1 MSTVKSISERLNS
14 SIKRSGTASLVL
26 SGGSSPIKIFEEL
39 SSIDLPWSKV
49 QVTLVDD
56 RLVEADNKDSNQN
69 LILNY
74 FLKSKA
80 KAAQFFPLTEDLI
93 TKSNFFKTPFDVVLL
108 GMGEDG
114 HFASLFPDMI
124 DDFDAFNSDAKFKIF
139 KTESQGNP
147 FLPRITMNLS
157 LILNSEMIV
166 LLVKGKSKLK
176 VLDEAINNNKL
187 PIHYLLKNRKEN
199 FLIEKIIQRRHQKI
213 IEVTKR
219 IAKRSLSSRQKYLN
233 NITSMEQ
240 NNDTDRNFVS
250 CSNMA
255 HAAAAAPSDE
265 KNSILM
271 NTKPNIGIVSSYND
285 MLSAHKPLEHFPKVI
300 KAAATQFGATAQ
312 MAGMVP
318 AMCDGVT
325 QGRPGME
332 LSLMSRDVIAMSTA
346 VSLSHGV
353 YDAAL
358 CLGVCDKIVPGLLIG
373 TLSFGYLPVIFV
385 PAGPMSTG
393 ITNEEKNLV
402 RKAFAKGD
410 ATREELLK
418 AEISAYH
425 GEGTCTFFGTAN
437 SNQMLMEIM
446 GLHIPGSAFVHP
458 HSDLRNAYNIVAT
471 EQAISISRKGADI
484 RPIGK
489 IIDERSFV
497 NAIVG
502 LHATGGSTNHTLH
515 LPAMAAAAGI
525 KLLWED
531 FSDLSEVTPLLARVY
546 PNGNADVNQF
556 HAAGGMSFVIG
567 ELLDAGLLD
576 GTARTV
582 WGDNLFDYISEPT
595 LKNSKLVWNKS
606 KSKSFD
612 SNILKSTKD
621 PHQKNGGLKML
632 KGNIG
637 RGVIKISAVNIDQ
650 QKIKAPAM
658 VFDNQIDVKEAY
670 DKGLLNRD
678 VVIVVRFQGPKAN
691 GMPELHALT
700 PILSN
705 IQDLGFKVALLTDGR
720 MSGASGKVPAAIHIT
735 PEAMDNGVI
744 GKIKDG
750 DEIEID
756 AISGHI
762 SLNENYKDRALNFP
776 NDRND
781 QSSFGRNL
789 FSLLRQNATNAENG
803 AGLNL
808 IDTH

>member
-1 MSTVKSISERLNS
+1 MS
-14 SIKRSGTASLVL
+14 
-26 SGGSSPIKIFEEL
+26 
-39 SSIDLPWSKV
+39 
-49 QVTLVDD
+49 
-56 RLVEADNKDSNQN
+56 N
-69 LILNY
+69 LH
-74 FLKSKA
+74 
-80 KAAQFFPLTEDLI
+80 P
-93 TKSNFFKTPFDVVLL
+93 
-108 GMGEDG
+108 
-114 HFASLFPDMI
+114 
-124 DDFDAFNSDAKFKIF
+124 
-139 KTESQGNP
+139 
-147 FLPRITMNLS
+147 
-157 LILNSEMIV
+157 
-166 LLVKGKSKLK
+166 
-176 VLDEAINNNKL
+176 
-187 PIHYLLKNRKEN
+187 
-199 FLIEKIIQRRHQKI
+199 KI

-233 NITSMEQ
+233 NITSMEHD
-240 NNDTDRNFVS
+240 NDTDRNFVS

-285 MLSAHKPLEHFPKVI
+285 MLSAHKPFEHFPKVI

-312 MAGMVP
+312 IAGMVP

-373 TLSFGYLPVIFV
+373 ALSFGHLPVIFV

-458 HSDLRNAYNIVAT
+458 HSDLRNAYNVVAT
-471 EQAISISRKGADI
+471 KQALSISRKGKDI

-531 FSDLSEVTPLLARVY
+531 FSDLSEITPLLARVY

-637 RGVIKISAVNIDQ
+637 RGVIKISAVNMDQ

-756 AISGHI
+756 AVSGYI
-762 SLNENYKDRALNFP
+762 NLNENYEDRASKFP

-781 QSSFGRNL
+781 QRSFGRNL

>member
-1 MSTVKSISERLNS
+1 M
-14 SIKRSGTASLVL
+14 
-26 SGGSSPIKIFEEL
+26 
-39 SSIDLPWSKV
+39 
-49 QVTLVDD
+49 
-56 RLVEADNKDSNQN
+56 
-69 LILNY
+69 
-74 FLKSKA
+74 
-80 KAAQFFPLTEDLI
+80 
-93 TKSNFFKTPFDVVLL
+93 
-108 GMGEDG
+108 
-114 HFASLFPDMI
+114 
-124 DDFDAFNSDAKFKIF
+124 
-139 KTESQGNP
+139 
-147 FLPRITMNLS
+147 
-157 LILNSEMIV
+157 
-166 LLVKGKSKLK
+166 SKL
-176 VLDEAINNNKL
+176 
-187 PIHYLLKNRKEN
+187 
-199 FLIEKIIQRRHQKI
+199 HQKI

-373 TLSFGYLPVIFV
+373 ALSFGHLPVIFV

-471 EQAISISRKGADI
+471 EQAISISRKGTDI

-606 KSKSFD
+606 KSESFD

-762 SLNENYKDRALNFP
+762 NLNENYAERALKFP

>member
-1 MSTVKSISERLNS
+1 MSKLHSRIIKITKRISERSINS
-14 SIKRSGTASLVL
+14 R
-26 SGGSSPIKIFEEL
+26 
-39 SSIDLPWSKV
+39 
-49 QVTLVDD
+49 
-56 RLVEADNKDSNQN
+56 N
-69 LILNY
+69 
-74 FLKSKA
+74 
-80 KAAQFFPLTEDLI
+80 
-93 TKSNFFKTPFDVVLL
+93 
-108 GMGEDG
+108 
-114 HFASLFPDMI
+114 
-124 DDFDAFNSDAKFKIF
+124 
-139 KTESQGNP
+139 
-147 FLPRITMNLS
+147 
-157 LILNSEMIV
+157 
-166 LLVKGKSKLK
+166 
-176 VLDEAINNNKL
+176 
-187 PIHYLLKNRKEN
+187 
-199 FLIEKIIQRRHQKI
+199 
-213 IEVTKR
+213 
-219 IAKRSLSSRQKYLN
+219 KYLR
-233 NITSMEQ
+233 NIVSMEE
-240 NNDTDRNFVS
+240 NIDTNRNAIS

-255 HAAAAAPSDE
+255 HAVAAAPSSD
-265 KNSILM
+265 KASILM
-271 NTKPNIGIVSSYND
+271 NSKPNIGIVSSYND

-300 KAAATQFGATAQ
+300 KAAATHFGATAQ
-312 MAGMVP
+312 VAGIVP

-373 TLSFGYLPVIFV
+373 SLSFGHLPVIFV

-393 ITNEEKNLV
+393 ITNEKKNLV

-418 AEISAYH
+418 AETSAYH

-471 EQAISISRKGADI
+471 EQAILISRKGNDI

-525 KLLWED
+525 RLLWED
-531 FSDLSEVTPLLARVY
+531 FSDLSEITPLLARVY
-546 PNGNADVNQF
+546 PNGKADVNQF
-556 HAAGGMSFVIG
+556 HAAGGMSFIIG

-576 GTARTV
+576 GTAKTV
-582 WGDNLFDYISEPT
+582 WGENLFDYVSEAT
-595 LKNSKLVWNKS
+595 LKNSQLIWTKS
-606 KSKSFD
+606 KPKSFD
-612 SNILKSTKD
+612 SSILKTVAD

-637 RGVIKISAVNIDQ
+637 KGVIKISAVSIDQ

-658 VFDNQIDVKEAY
+658 VFDNQNEVKEAY

-678 VVIVVRFQGPKAN
+678 VIIVVRFQGPKAN

-705 IQDLGFKVALLTDGR
+705 IQDLGFKVGLLTDGR

-735 PEAMDNGVI
+735 PEAMDKGVI
-744 GKIKDG
+744 GQIENG

-756 AISGHI
+756 AISGSI
-762 SLNENYKDRALNFP
+762 NLNENFSNRKLALP
-776 NDRND
+776 NDQND
-781 QSSFGRNL
+781 QKNFGRNL
-789 FSLLRQNATNAENG
+789 FSLLRQNASDAENG
-803 AGLNL
+803 AGLDL
-808 IDTH
+808 INTH

>member
-1 MSTVKSISERLNS
+1 MSKLHNRIIEITKRISERS
-14 SIKRSGTASLVL
+14 
-26 SGGSSPIKIFEEL
+26 
-39 SSIDLPWSKV
+39 
-49 QVTLVDD
+49 
-56 RLVEADNKDSNQN
+56 
-69 LILNY
+69 
-74 FLKSKA
+74 
-80 KAAQFFPLTEDLI
+80 
-93 TKSNFFKTPFDVVLL
+93 
-108 GMGEDG
+108 
-114 HFASLFPDMI
+114 
-124 DDFDAFNSDAKFKIF
+124 FNSR
-139 KTESQGNP
+139 N
-147 FLPRITMNLS
+147 
-157 LILNSEMIV
+157 
-166 LLVKGKSKLK
+166 
-176 VLDEAINNNKL
+176 
-187 PIHYLLKNRKEN
+187 
-199 FLIEKIIQRRHQKI
+199 
-213 IEVTKR
+213 
-219 IAKRSLSSRQKYLN
+219 KYLR
-233 NITSMEQ
+233 NIISMEE
-240 NNDTDRNFVS
+240 NIDTNRNAIS

-255 HAAAAAPSDE
+255 HAAAAAPSSD
-265 KNSILM
+265 KASILM
-271 NTKPNIGIVSSYND
+271 NSKPNIGIVSSYND

-300 KAAATQFGATAQ
+300 KAAANQFGATAQ
-312 MAGMVP
+312 VAGIVP

-373 TLSFGYLPVIFV
+373 SLSFGHLPVIFV

-393 ITNEEKNLV
+393 ISNEKKNLV
-402 RKAFAKGD
+402 RKAFAKGE

-418 AEISAYH
+418 AETLAYH

-437 SNQMLMEIM
+437 SNQMLMEVL

-471 EQAISISRKGADI
+471 EQAILISRKGNDI

-531 FSDLSEVTPLLARVY
+531 FSDLSEITPLLARVY
-546 PNGNADVNQF
+546 PNGKADVNQF
-556 HAAGGMSFVIG
+556 HAAGGMSFIIG

-576 GTARTV
+576 GTAKTV
-582 WGDNLFDYISEPT
+582 WGENLFDYVSEAN
-595 LKNSKLVWNKS
+595 LKNSQLTWSKS
-606 KSKSFD
+606 KPKSFD
-612 SNILKSTKD
+612 SSILKSVED

-637 RGVIKISAVNIDQ
+637 KGVIKISAVSIDQ

-658 VFDNQIDVKEAY
+658 VFDNQNNVKEAY
-670 DKGLLNRD
+670 DKGLLNKD
-678 VVIVVRFQGPKAN
+678 VIIVVRFQGPRAN

-705 IQDLGFKVALLTDGR
+705 IQDLGFKVGLLTDGR

-735 PEAMDNGVI
+735 PEAMDKGVI
-744 GKIKDG
+744 GLIENG

-756 AISGHI
+756 AISGSI
-762 SLNENYKDRALNFP
+762 NINENFSNRKLVLP
-776 NDRND
+776 NDQND
-781 QSSFGRNL
+781 QKNFGRNL
-789 FSLLRQNATNAENG
+789 FSLLRQNATDAENG
-803 AGLNL
+803 AGLDL
-808 IDTH
+808 INTH

>member
-1 MSTVKSISERLNS
+1 M
-14 SIKRSGTASLVL
+14 
-26 SGGSSPIKIFEEL
+26 
-39 SSIDLPWSKV
+39 
-49 QVTLVDD
+49 
-56 RLVEADNKDSNQN
+56 
-69 LILNY
+69 
-74 FLKSKA
+74 
-80 KAAQFFPLTEDLI
+80 
-93 TKSNFFKTPFDVVLL
+93 
-108 GMGEDG
+108 
-114 HFASLFPDMI
+114 
-124 DDFDAFNSDAKFKIF
+124 
-139 KTESQGNP
+139 
-147 FLPRITMNLS
+147 
-157 LILNSEMIV
+157 
-166 LLVKGKSKLK
+166 SKL
-176 VLDEAINNNKL
+176 
-187 PIHYLLKNRKEN
+187 
-199 FLIEKIIQRRHQKI
+199 HQKI

-595 LKNSKLVWNKS
+595 LKNSKLIWNKS
-606 KSKSFD
+606 RSKSFD

-670 DKGLLNRD
+670 DRGLLNRD

-762 SLNENYKDRALNFP
+762 NLNENYAERALKFP

>member
-1 MSTVKSISERLNS
+1 M
-14 SIKRSGTASLVL
+14 
-26 SGGSSPIKIFEEL
+26 
-39 SSIDLPWSKV
+39 
-49 QVTLVDD
+49 
-56 RLVEADNKDSNQN
+56 
-69 LILNY
+69 
-74 FLKSKA
+74 
-80 KAAQFFPLTEDLI
+80 
-93 TKSNFFKTPFDVVLL
+93 
-108 GMGEDG
+108 
-114 HFASLFPDMI
+114 
-124 DDFDAFNSDAKFKIF
+124 
-139 KTESQGNP
+139 
-147 FLPRITMNLS
+147 
-157 LILNSEMIV
+157 
-166 LLVKGKSKLK
+166 SKL
-176 VLDEAINNNKL
+176 
-187 PIHYLLKNRKEN
+187 
-199 FLIEKIIQRRHQKI
+199 HQKI

-240 NNDTDRNFVS
+240 NNDTDRNFIS

-471 EQAISISRKGADI
+471 EQAISISRKGTDI

-762 SLNENYKDRALNFP
+762 NLNENYADRALKFP

>member
-1 MSTVKSISERLNS
+1 MS
-14 SIKRSGTASLVL
+14 
-26 SGGSSPIKIFEEL
+26 
-39 SSIDLPWSKV
+39 
-49 QVTLVDD
+49 
-56 RLVEADNKDSNQN
+56 N
-69 LILNY
+69 LH
-74 FLKSKA
+74 
-80 KAAQFFPLTEDLI
+80 P
-93 TKSNFFKTPFDVVLL
+93 
-108 GMGEDG
+108 
-114 HFASLFPDMI
+114 
-124 DDFDAFNSDAKFKIF
+124 
-139 KTESQGNP
+139 
-147 FLPRITMNLS
+147 
-157 LILNSEMIV
+157 
-166 LLVKGKSKLK
+166 
-176 VLDEAINNNKL
+176 
-187 PIHYLLKNRKEN
+187 
-199 FLIEKIIQRRHQKI
+199 KI

-240 NNDTDRNFVS
+240 NNDTDRNFIS

-471 EQAISISRKGADI
+471 EQAISISRKGTDI

-595 LKNSKLVWNKS
+595 LKNSKLIWNKS

-670 DKGLLNRD
+670 DRGLLNRD

-762 SLNENYKDRALNFP
+762 NLNENYAERALKFP

>member
-1 MSTVKSISERLNS
+1 MGKLHSRIIEITQRISERSINS
-14 SIKRSGTASLVL
+14 R
-26 SGGSSPIKIFEEL
+26 
-39 SSIDLPWSKV
+39 
-49 QVTLVDD
+49 
-56 RLVEADNKDSNQN
+56 N
-69 LILNY
+69 
-74 FLKSKA
+74 
-80 KAAQFFPLTEDLI
+80 
-93 TKSNFFKTPFDVVLL
+93 
-108 GMGEDG
+108 
-114 HFASLFPDMI
+114 
-124 DDFDAFNSDAKFKIF
+124 
-139 KTESQGNP
+139 
-147 FLPRITMNLS
+147 
-157 LILNSEMIV
+157 
-166 LLVKGKSKLK
+166 
-176 VLDEAINNNKL
+176 
-187 PIHYLLKNRKEN
+187 
-199 FLIEKIIQRRHQKI
+199 
-213 IEVTKR
+213 
-219 IAKRSLSSRQKYLN
+219 KYLR
-233 NITSMEQ
+233 NIVSMEE
-240 NNDTDRNFVS
+240 NIDTNRNAIS

-255 HAAAAAPSDE
+255 HAVAAAPSSD
-265 KNSILM
+265 KASILM
-271 NTKPNIGIVSSYND
+271 NSKPNIGIVSSYND

-300 KAAATQFGATAQ
+300 KAAATHFGATAQ
-312 MAGMVP
+312 VAGIVP

-373 TLSFGYLPVIFV
+373 SLSFGHLPVIFV

-393 ITNEEKNLV
+393 ITNAKKNLV

-418 AEISAYH
+418 AETSAYH

-471 EQAISISRKGADI
+471 EQAILISRKGNDI

-525 KLLWED
+525 RLLWED
-531 FSDLSEVTPLLARVY
+531 FSDLSEITPLLARVY
-546 PNGNADVNQF
+546 PNGKADVNQF
-556 HAAGGMSFVIG
+556 HAAGGMSFIIG

-576 GTARTV
+576 GTAKTV
-582 WGDNLFDYISEPT
+582 WGENLFDYVSEAT
-595 LKNSKLVWNKS
+595 LKNSQLIWTKS
-606 KSKSFD
+606 KPKSFD
-612 SNILKSTKD
+612 SSILKTVAD

-637 RGVIKISAVNIDQ
+637 KGVIKISAVSIDQ

-658 VFDNQIDVKEAY
+658 VFDNQNEVKEAY

-678 VVIVVRFQGPKAN
+678 VIIVVRFQGPKAN

-705 IQDLGFKVALLTDGR
+705 IQDLGFKVGLLTDGR

-735 PEAMDNGVI
+735 PEAMDKGVI
-744 GKIKDG
+744 GQIENG

-756 AISGHI
+756 AISGSI
-762 SLNENYKDRALNFP
+762 NLNENFSNRKLALP
-776 NDRND
+776 NDQND
-781 QSSFGRNL
+781 QKNFGRNL
-789 FSLLRQNATNAENG
+789 FSLLRQNASDAENG
-803 AGLNL
+803 AGLDL
-808 IDTH
+808 INTH

>member
-1 MSTVKSISERLNS
+1 M
-14 SIKRSGTASLVL
+14 
-26 SGGSSPIKIFEEL
+26 
-39 SSIDLPWSKV
+39 
-49 QVTLVDD
+49 
-56 RLVEADNKDSNQN
+56 
-69 LILNY
+69 
-74 FLKSKA
+74 
-80 KAAQFFPLTEDLI
+80 
-93 TKSNFFKTPFDVVLL
+93 
-108 GMGEDG
+108 
-114 HFASLFPDMI
+114 
-124 DDFDAFNSDAKFKIF
+124 
-139 KTESQGNP
+139 
-147 FLPRITMNLS
+147 
-157 LILNSEMIV
+157 
-166 LLVKGKSKLK
+166 SKL
-176 VLDEAINNNKL
+176 
-187 PIHYLLKNRKEN
+187 
-199 FLIEKIIQRRHQKI
+199 HQKI

-373 TLSFGYLPVIFV
+373 ALSFGHLPVIFV

-567 ELLDAGLLD
+567 ELLDANLLD

-595 LKNSKLVWNKS
+595 LKNSKLIWNKS

-762 SLNENYKDRALNFP
+762 NLNENYAERALKFP

>member
-1 MSTVKSISERLNS
+1 MSKLHSRIIEITKRISERSINS
-14 SIKRSGTASLVL
+14 R
-26 SGGSSPIKIFEEL
+26 
-39 SSIDLPWSKV
+39 
-49 QVTLVDD
+49 
-56 RLVEADNKDSNQN
+56 N
-69 LILNY
+69 
-74 FLKSKA
+74 
-80 KAAQFFPLTEDLI
+80 
-93 TKSNFFKTPFDVVLL
+93 
-108 GMGEDG
+108 
-114 HFASLFPDMI
+114 
-124 DDFDAFNSDAKFKIF
+124 
-139 KTESQGNP
+139 
-147 FLPRITMNLS
+147 
-157 LILNSEMIV
+157 
-166 LLVKGKSKLK
+166 
-176 VLDEAINNNKL
+176 
-187 PIHYLLKNRKEN
+187 
-199 FLIEKIIQRRHQKI
+199 
-213 IEVTKR
+213 
-219 IAKRSLSSRQKYLN
+219 KYLR
-233 NITSMEQ
+233 NIISMEE
-240 NNDTDRNFVS
+240 NIDTNRNAIS

-255 HAAAAAPSDE
+255 HAVAAAPSSD
-265 KNSILM
+265 KASILM
-271 NTKPNIGIVSSYND
+271 NSKPNIGIVSSYND

-312 MAGMVP
+312 VAGIVP

-373 TLSFGYLPVIFV
+373 SLSFGHLPVIFV

-471 EQAISISRKGADI
+471 EQAILISRKGNDI

-531 FSDLSEVTPLLARVY
+531 FSDLSEITPLLARVY
-546 PNGNADVNQF
+546 PNGKADVNQF
-556 HAAGGMSFVIG
+556 HAAGGMSFIIG

-576 GTARTV
+576 GTAKTV
-582 WGDNLFDYISEPT
+582 WGENLFDYVSEAT
-595 LKNSKLVWNKS
+595 LKNSQLIWTKS
-606 KSKSFD
+606 KPKSFD
-612 SNILKSTKD
+612 SSILKTVED

-637 RGVIKISAVNIDQ
+637 KGVIKISAVSIDQ

-658 VFDNQIDVKEAY
+658 VFDNQNEVKEAY
-670 DKGLLNRD
+670 DKGLLSRD
-678 VVIVVRFQGPKAN
+678 VIIVVRFQGPKAN

-705 IQDLGFKVALLTDGR
+705 IQDLGFKVGLLTDGR

-735 PEAMDNGVI
+735 PEAMDKGVI
-744 GKIKDG
+744 GKIKNG

-756 AISGHI
+756 AISGSI
-762 SLNENYKDRALNFP
+762 NLNENFSNRKLVLP
-776 NDRND
+776 NDKNY
-781 QSSFGRNL
+781 QKNFGRNL
-789 FSLLRQNATNAENG
+789 FSLLRQNASDAENG
-803 AGLNL
+803 AGLDL
-808 IDTH
+808 INTH

>member
-1 MSTVKSISERLNS
+1 M
-14 SIKRSGTASLVL
+14 
-26 SGGSSPIKIFEEL
+26 
-39 SSIDLPWSKV
+39 
-49 QVTLVDD
+49 
-56 RLVEADNKDSNQN
+56 
-69 LILNY
+69 
-74 FLKSKA
+74 
-80 KAAQFFPLTEDLI
+80 
-93 TKSNFFKTPFDVVLL
+93 
-108 GMGEDG
+108 
-114 HFASLFPDMI
+114 
-124 DDFDAFNSDAKFKIF
+124 
-139 KTESQGNP
+139 
-147 FLPRITMNLS
+147 
-157 LILNSEMIV
+157 
-166 LLVKGKSKLK
+166 SKL
-176 VLDEAINNNKL
+176 
-187 PIHYLLKNRKEN
+187 
-199 FLIEKIIQRRHQKI
+199 HQKI

-595 LKNSKLVWNKS
+595 LKNSKLIWNKS

-756 AISGHI
+756 AISGQI
-762 SLNENYKDRALNFP
+762 NLNENYKDRALNFP

>member
-1 MSTVKSISERLNS
+1 M
-14 SIKRSGTASLVL
+14 
-26 SGGSSPIKIFEEL
+26 
-39 SSIDLPWSKV
+39 
-49 QVTLVDD
+49 
-56 RLVEADNKDSNQN
+56 
-69 LILNY
+69 
-74 FLKSKA
+74 
-80 KAAQFFPLTEDLI
+80 
-93 TKSNFFKTPFDVVLL
+93 
-108 GMGEDG
+108 
-114 HFASLFPDMI
+114 
-124 DDFDAFNSDAKFKIF
+124 
-139 KTESQGNP
+139 
-147 FLPRITMNLS
+147 
-157 LILNSEMIV
+157 
-166 LLVKGKSKLK
+166 SKL
-176 VLDEAINNNKL
+176 
-187 PIHYLLKNRKEN
+187 
-199 FLIEKIIQRRHQKI
+199 HQKI

-471 EQAISISRKGADI
+471 EQAISISRKGTDI

-595 LKNSKLVWNKS
+595 LKNSKLIWNKS

-762 SLNENYKDRALNFP
+762 NLNENYAERALKFP

>member
-1 MSTVKSISERLNS
+1 M
-14 SIKRSGTASLVL
+14 
-26 SGGSSPIKIFEEL
+26 
-39 SSIDLPWSKV
+39 
-49 QVTLVDD
+49 
-56 RLVEADNKDSNQN
+56 
-69 LILNY
+69 
-74 FLKSKA
+74 
-80 KAAQFFPLTEDLI
+80 
-93 TKSNFFKTPFDVVLL
+93 
-108 GMGEDG
+108 
-114 HFASLFPDMI
+114 
-124 DDFDAFNSDAKFKIF
+124 
-139 KTESQGNP
+139 
-147 FLPRITMNLS
+147 
-157 LILNSEMIV
+157 
-166 LLVKGKSKLK
+166 SKL
-176 VLDEAINNNKL
+176 
-187 PIHYLLKNRKEN
+187 
-199 FLIEKIIQRRHQKI
+199 HQKI

-373 TLSFGYLPVIFV
+373 ALSFGHLPVIFV

-531 FSDLSEVTPLLARVY
+531 FSDLSDVTPLLARVY

-595 LKNSKLVWNKS
+595 LKNSKLIWNKS

-762 SLNENYKDRALNFP
+762 NLNENYAERALKFP

>member
-1 MSTVKSISERLNS
+1 M
-14 SIKRSGTASLVL
+14 
-26 SGGSSPIKIFEEL
+26 
-39 SSIDLPWSKV
+39 
-49 QVTLVDD
+49 
-56 RLVEADNKDSNQN
+56 
-69 LILNY
+69 
-74 FLKSKA
+74 
-80 KAAQFFPLTEDLI
+80 
-93 TKSNFFKTPFDVVLL
+93 
-108 GMGEDG
+108 
-114 HFASLFPDMI
+114 
-124 DDFDAFNSDAKFKIF
+124 
-139 KTESQGNP
+139 
-147 FLPRITMNLS
+147 
-157 LILNSEMIV
+157 
-166 LLVKGKSKLK
+166 SKL
-176 VLDEAINNNKL
+176 
-187 PIHYLLKNRKEN
+187 
-199 FLIEKIIQRRHQKI
+199 HQKI

-373 TLSFGYLPVIFV
+373 ALSFGHLPVIFV

-471 EQAISISRKGADI
+471 EQAISISRKGTDI

-762 SLNENYKDRALNFP
+762 NLNENYAERALKFP

>member
-1 MSTVKSISERLNS
+1 M
-14 SIKRSGTASLVL
+14 
-26 SGGSSPIKIFEEL
+26 
-39 SSIDLPWSKV
+39 
-49 QVTLVDD
+49 
-56 RLVEADNKDSNQN
+56 
-69 LILNY
+69 
-74 FLKSKA
+74 
-80 KAAQFFPLTEDLI
+80 
-93 TKSNFFKTPFDVVLL
+93 
-108 GMGEDG
+108 
-114 HFASLFPDMI
+114 
-124 DDFDAFNSDAKFKIF
+124 
-139 KTESQGNP
+139 
-147 FLPRITMNLS
+147 
-157 LILNSEMIV
+157 
-166 LLVKGKSKLK
+166 SKL
-176 VLDEAINNNKL
+176 
-187 PIHYLLKNRKEN
+187 
-199 FLIEKIIQRRHQKI
+199 HQKI

-219 IAKRSLSSRQKYLN
+219 IAKRSLISRQKYLN

-240 NNDTDRNFVS
+240 DNDTDRNFVS

-373 TLSFGYLPVIFV
+373 ALSFGHLPVIFV

-471 EQAISISRKGADI
+471 EQAISISRKGTDI

-678 VVIVVRFQGPKAN
+678 MVIVVRFQGPKAN

-762 SLNENYKDRALNFP
+762 NLNENYADRALKFP

>member
-1 MSTVKSISERLNS
+1 M
-14 SIKRSGTASLVL
+14 
-26 SGGSSPIKIFEEL
+26 
-39 SSIDLPWSKV
+39 
-49 QVTLVDD
+49 
-56 RLVEADNKDSNQN
+56 
-69 LILNY
+69 
-74 FLKSKA
+74 
-80 KAAQFFPLTEDLI
+80 
-93 TKSNFFKTPFDVVLL
+93 
-108 GMGEDG
+108 
-114 HFASLFPDMI
+114 
-124 DDFDAFNSDAKFKIF
+124 
-139 KTESQGNP
+139 
-147 FLPRITMNLS
+147 
-157 LILNSEMIV
+157 
-166 LLVKGKSKLK
+166 SKL
-176 VLDEAINNNKL
+176 
-187 PIHYLLKNRKEN
+187 
-199 FLIEKIIQRRHQKI
+199 HQKI

-265 KNSILM
+265 KTSILM

-373 TLSFGYLPVIFV
+373 ALSFGHLPVIFV

-410 ATREELLK
+410 ATREQLLK

-471 EQAISISRKGADI
+471 EQAISISRKGTDI

-670 DKGLLNRD
+670 DRGLLNRD

-705 IQDLGFKVALLTDGR
+705 IQDLVFKVALLTDGR

-762 SLNENYKDRALNFP
+762 NLNENYAERALKFP

>member
-1 MSTVKSISERLNS
+1 M
-14 SIKRSGTASLVL
+14 
-26 SGGSSPIKIFEEL
+26 
-39 SSIDLPWSKV
+39 
-49 QVTLVDD
+49 
-56 RLVEADNKDSNQN
+56 
-69 LILNY
+69 
-74 FLKSKA
+74 
-80 KAAQFFPLTEDLI
+80 
-93 TKSNFFKTPFDVVLL
+93 
-108 GMGEDG
+108 
-114 HFASLFPDMI
+114 
-124 DDFDAFNSDAKFKIF
+124 
-139 KTESQGNP
+139 
-147 FLPRITMNLS
+147 
-157 LILNSEMIV
+157 
-166 LLVKGKSKLK
+166 SKL
-176 VLDEAINNNKL
+176 
-187 PIHYLLKNRKEN
+187 
-199 FLIEKIIQRRHQKI
+199 HQKI

-265 KNSILM
+265 KTSILM

-325 QGRPGME
+325 QGRSGME

-410 ATREELLK
+410 ATREQLLK

-471 EQAISISRKGADI
+471 EQAISISRKGTDI

-756 AISGHI
+756 AIYGHI
-762 SLNENYKDRALNFP
+762 NLNENYADRALKFP